1 MNAIFENYSRD
12 IMIVLLV
19 AMVMATL
26 LVLVPKLLRAH
37 LSNQAQRHAERLQVL
52 ERGLP
57 LPRDDS
63 RARAAGRTAA
73 LVPMVTVISAGTVT
87 CFLVAYRS
95 EYLLSVT
102 ITVWSVAGLISLFA
116 ITGGAALL
124 GRLAQLDTQED
135 EEDES
140 EVTSESK

>member
-1 MNAIFENYSRD
+1 
-12 IMIVLLV
+12 MILLLI

-26 LVLVPKLLRAH
+26 LALVPLLLRAH
-37 LSNQAQRHAERLQVL
+37 RKNQEEKHGERMQAL

-73 LVPMVTVISAGTVT
+73 LVPMVTVIVAGVVT
-87 CFLVAYRS
+87 SFLVAYRS

-102 ITVWSVAGLISLFA
+102 ITVWSVAGVISLFA
-116 ITGGAALL
+116 ITGGSALL
-124 GRLAQLDTQED
+124 GRLAQLESG
-135 EEDES
+135 ES
-140 EVTSESK
+140 EEADEPSDGK

>member
-1 MNAIFENYSRD
+1 MGTFFEKYSSEV
-12 IMIVLLV
+12 MILLLI

-26 LVLVPKLLRAH
+26 LALVPLLLRAH
-37 LSNQAQRHAERLQVL
+37 RKNQEEKHGERMQAL

-73 LVPMVTVISAGTVT
+73 LVPMVTVIVAGVVT
-87 CFLVAYRS
+87 SFLVAYRS

-102 ITVWSVAGLISLFA
+102 ITVWSVAGVISLFA
-116 ITGGAALL
+116 ITGGSALL
-124 GRLAQLDTQED
+124 GRLAQLESG
-135 EEDES
+135 ES
-140 EVTSESK
+140 EEADEPSDGK

>member
-1 MNAIFENYSRD
+1 MVTLVEKYSSE
-12 IMIVLLV
+12 IMILLLV

-37 LSNQAQRHAERLQVL
+37 LSNQQQRHAERIQAL

-57 LPRDDS
+57 LPREDS
-63 RARAAGRTAA
+63 RARAAGRTAS

-87 CFLVAYRS
+87 CFLVAFRS

-102 ITVWSVAGLISLFA
+102 ITVWSVAGVICLFA

-124 GRLAQLDTQED
+124 GRLAQLESS
-135 EEDES
+135 EEES
-140 EVTSESK
+140 ETTHESK